1 MSETINADSRLCH
14 RCVGE
19 KTLKSTIK
27 KIGTMADCSFCRK
40 RVKTIS
46 LDQAAEIFDKVFD
59 QNFVRTEDE
68 PTGMEYTMSKESD
81 YQWERSGEDIVELLQ
96 EVGHIEPEVAE
107 SIRQLLEDKH
117 FDFDEAAMG
126 EEGDFAPDSRY
137 TDRKVES
144 DEFHS
149 EWRSFEESLKTK
161 SRYFSKRATLTLLTL
176 FNGIHRSTT
185 AGNRPVILT
194 AGPETSITSLF
205 RARVFQDEGK
215 LVRALERPDQEIG
228 PPPAAAAVAGRMN
241 ARGISTF
248 YGATDRE
255 VALSEVRP
263 FVGSRVV
270 TAKFDLLRPISLL
283 DLEALSE
290 VSASGSLFDDNHRYQ
305 MAKANFLQS
314 LSQKMTAPVL
324 PDAEI
329 FEYLPTQV
337 IAEYLAS
344 QVKPELDGILYPSA
358 QTRNGKNNV
367 VLFYES
373 SLVEKLTTSDDNAIF
388 VETEIQTADGP
399 EPEYWV
405 FQRTAPKEEA
415 TDATAPFAAGMSQNG
430 SLGDG
435 RIPTLRIDL
444 SSVEVHH
451 IESVV
456 YKHSDYQVHR
466 SQD

>member
-1 MSETINADSRLCH
+1 
-14 RCVGE
+14 
-19 KTLKSTIK
+19 
-27 KIGTMADCSFCRK
+27 
-40 RVKTIS
+40 
-46 LDQAAEIFDKVFD
+46 
-59 QNFVRTEDE
+59 
-68 PTGMEYTMSKESD
+68 MEYTMSKESD

-137 TDRKVES
+137 TDRKIES
-144 DEFHS
+144 EEFHS

-161 SRYFSKRATLTLLTL
+161 SRYFSKRAPLTLTIL
-176 FNGIHRSTT
+176 FNGIHRSKTV
-185 AGNRPVILT
+185 GNRPVILS
-194 AGPETSITSLF
+194 AGPGTSITSLF
-205 RARVFQDEGK
+205 RARVFQDDEK
-215 LVRALERPDQEIG
+215 LVRALERPDLEIG
-228 PPPAAAAVAGRMN
+228 PPPPAVAVAGRMN

-248 YGATDRE
+248 YGATHRE

-270 TAKFDLLRPISLL
+270 TAQFDLLRPISLL

-344 QVKPELDGILYPSA
+344 QMKPELDGILYPSA
-358 QTRNGKNNV
+358 QTKTGKNNV
-367 VLFYES
+367 VLFHES
-373 SLVEKLTTSDDNAIF
+373 SLVERFEISDDTAIF
-388 VETEIQTADGP
+388 VETELQTADGF

-405 FQRTAPKEEA
+405 FQRTAPKVEA
-415 TDATAPFAAGMSQNG
+415 TSATGPFAAEMSQKVR
-430 SLGDG
+430 SGDG
-435 RIPTLRIDL
+435 RIPALRIDF

>member
-46 LDQAAEIFDKVFD
+46 LDQAAEIFDKVFE

-205 RARVFQDEGK
+205 RARVFQDEEK

-228 PPPAAAAVAGRMN
+228 PPPPAAAVAGRMN

>member
-96 EVGHIEPEVAE
+96 EVGHIEPEFAE

-185 AGNRPVILT
+185 AGNRPVILR
-194 AGPETSITSLF
+194 AGPGTSITSLF
-205 RARVFQDEGK
+205 RARVFQDNAK
-215 LVRALERPDQEIG
+215 LVRALERPDLELG
-228 PPPAAAAVAGRMN
+228 PPPPLLAAAGRMN

-248 YGATDRE
+248 YGAVNRE
-255 VALSEVRP
+255 IALAEVRP

-270 TAKFDLLRPISLL
+270 TARFDLIRSISLL

-290 VSASGSLFDDNHRYQ
+290 VTASGSLFDKNHRYN
-305 MAKANFLQS
+305 MAKANFLRS
-314 LSQKMTAPVL
+314 LSEKMTQPVM
-324 PDAEI
+324 PDSEI

-344 QVKPELDGILYPSA
+344 EVRPELHGILYPSA
-358 QTRNGKNNV
+358 QAKNGQSNV
-367 VLFYES
+367 VLFHDS
-373 SLVEKLTTSDDNAIF
+373 SLVEKLNISDDTAIF
-388 VETEIQTADGP
+388 VETGPKTADGF

-405 FQRTAPKEEA
+405 FERTAPEEETTEA
-415 TDATAPFAAGMSQNG
+415 VNSHAPAVPDKANQRNEVM
-430 SLGDG
+430 
-435 RIPTLRIDL
+435 PTLRIDL
-444 SSVEVHH
+444 SSLEVHH
-451 IESVV
+451 IERVFYS
-456 YKHSDYQVHR
+456 HSDHQVHR
-466 SQD
+466 SQP

>member
-205 RARVFQDEGK
+205 RARVFQDEEK

-228 PPPAAAAVAGRMN
+228 PPRPAAAVAGRMN

-358 QTRNGKNNV
+358 QTRKGKNNV
-367 VLFYES
+367 VLFHES
-373 SLVEKLTTSDDNAIF
+373 SLVEKLTTSDDNATF

-415 TDATAPFAAGMSQNG
+415 TDATAPFAAGISQNG

>member
-19 KTLKSTIK
+19 KTLKSTIE

-205 RARVFQDEGK
+205 RARVFQDEEK
-215 LVRALERPDQEIG
+215 LVRALERPDQELG
-228 PPPAAAAVAGRMN
+228 PPRPAAAVAGRMN

-305 MAKANFLQS
+305 MAKANFLRS

-358 QTRNGKNNV
+358 QTRKGKNNV
-367 VLFYES
+367 VLFHES
-373 SLVEKLTTSDDNAIF
+373 SLVEKLTTSDDNATF

-415 TDATAPFAAGMSQNG
+415 TDATAPFAAGISQNG

>member
-205 RARVFQDEGK
+205 RARVFQDEEK

-228 PPPAAAAVAGRMN
+228 PPRPAAAVAGRMN
-241 ARGISTF
+241 ARGISSF

-358 QTRNGKNNV
+358 QTRKGKNNV
-367 VLFYES
+367 VLFHES
-373 SLVEKLTTSDDNAIF
+373 SLVEKLTTSDDNATF

-415 TDATAPFAAGMSQNG
+415 TDATAPFAAGISQNG

>member
-373 SLVEKLTTSDDNAIF
+373 SLVEKLTTSDDNATF

>member
-1 MSETINADSRLCH
+1 MTEVINGASRLCH

-19 KTLKSTIK
+19 KVLKGKIK
-27 KIGTMADCSFCRK
+27 TMGRMAICSFCRK
-40 RVKTIS
+40 HLTTIS
-46 LDQAAEIFDKVFD
+46 LDQAADIFDRVFE
-59 QNFVRTEDE
+59 QNFVRTEEE

-96 EVGHIEPEVAE
+96 QVGHIEPEVAE

-126 EEGDFAPDSRY
+126 QEGDYAPDSRY

-144 DEFHS
+144 EEFHS
-149 EWRSFEESLKTK
+149 EWRSFEENLKTK

-185 AGNRPVILT
+185 VGNRPVILT
-194 AGPETSITSLF
+194 AGPGTRITSLF
-205 RARVFQDEGK
+205 RARVFQDGGK
-215 LVRALERPDQEIG
+215 LVRALERPDLEIG
-228 PPPAAAAVAGRMN
+228 PPPPAAAIAGRMN
-241 ARGISTF
+241 ALGISTF

-358 QTRNGKNNV
+358 QTKNGKNNV
-367 VLFYES
+367 VLFHDS
-373 SLVEKLTTSDDNAIF
+373 SLVEQLTTSDDNATF

-415 TDATAPFAAGMSQNG
+415 TGVTAPFAAETSQKG

-435 RIPTLRIDL
+435 RIATLRIDL
-444 SSVEVHH
+444 LSVEVHH

-456 YKHSDYQVHR
+456 YKHLDYQVHR
-466 SQD
+466 GQD

>member
-1 MSETINADSRLCH
+1 MTEVINGASRLCH

-19 KTLKSTIK
+19 KVLKGKIK
-27 KIGTMADCSFCRK
+27 TMGRMAICSFCRK
-40 RVKTIS
+40 HLTTIS
-46 LDQAAEIFDKVFD
+46 LDQAADIFDRVFE

-96 EVGHIEPEVAE
+96 QVGHIEPEVAE

-126 EEGDFAPDSRY
+126 QEGDYAPDSRY

-144 DEFHS
+144 EEFHS
-149 EWRSFEESLKTK
+149 EWRSFEENLKTK

-185 AGNRPVILT
+185 VGNRPVILT
-194 AGPETSITSLF
+194 AGPGTRITSLF
-205 RARVFQDEGK
+205 RARVFQDGGK
-215 LVRALERPDQEIG
+215 LVRALERPDLEIG
-228 PPPAAAAVAGRMN
+228 PPPPAAAIAGRMN
-241 ARGISTF
+241 ALGISTF

-358 QTRNGKNNV
+358 QTKNGKNNV
-367 VLFYES
+367 VLFHDS
-373 SLVEKLTTSDDNAIF
+373 SLVEQLTTSDDNATF

-415 TDATAPFAAGMSQNG
+415 TGVTAPFAAETSQKG

-435 RIPTLRIDL
+435 RIATLRIDL

-456 YKHSDYQVHR
+456 YKHLDYQVHR
-466 SQD
+466 GQD

>member
-1 MSETINADSRLCH
+1 M
-14 RCVGE
+14 
-19 KTLKSTIK
+19 
-27 KIGTMADCSFCRK
+27 GTMADCSFCRK

-46 LDQAAEIFDKVFD
+46 LDQAAEIFDKVFE

-194 AGPETSITSLF
+194 AGPETTIRSLF
-205 RARVFQDEGK
+205 RARVFQDEEK

-228 PPPAAAAVAGRMN
+228 PPPPAAAVAGRMN

-283 DLEALSE
+283 DLEALNE

-367 VLFYES
+367 VLFHES
-373 SLVEKLTTSDDNAIF
+373 SLVEKLTTSDDNATF

-456 YKHSDYQVHR
+456 YEHSDYQVHR
-466 SQD
+466 SPD

>member
-1 MSETINADSRLCH
+1 MTEVINGASRLCH

-19 KTLKSTIK
+19 KVLKGKIK
-27 KIGTMADCSFCRK
+27 TMGRMAICSFCRK
-40 RVKTIS
+40 HLTTIS
-46 LDQAAEIFDKVFD
+46 LDQAADIFDRVFE

-96 EVGHIEPEVAE
+96 QVGHIEPEVAE

-126 EEGDFAPDSRY
+126 QEGDYAPDSRY

-144 DEFHS
+144 EEFHS

-185 AGNRPVILT
+185 VGNRPVILT
-194 AGPETSITSLF
+194 AGPGTRITSLF
-205 RARVFQDEGK
+205 RARVFQDGGK
-215 LVRALERPDQEIG
+215 LVRALERPDLEIG
-228 PPPAAAAVAGRMN
+228 PPPPAAAIAGRMN
-241 ARGISTF
+241 ALGISTF
-248 YGATDRE
+248 YGATHRE

-358 QTRNGKNNV
+358 QTKNGKNNV
-367 VLFYES
+367 VLFHES
-373 SLVEKLTTSDDNAIF
+373 SLVEQLTTSDDNATF

-415 TDATAPFAAGMSQNG
+415 TGVTAPFAAETSQKG

-435 RIPTLRIDL
+435 RIATLRIDL

-456 YKHSDYQVHR
+456 YKHLDYQVHR
-466 SQD
+466 GQD

>member
-1 MSETINADSRLCH
+1 M
-14 RCVGE
+14 
-19 KTLKSTIK
+19 
-27 KIGTMADCSFCRK
+27 
-40 RVKTIS
+40 
-46 LDQAAEIFDKVFD
+46 
-59 QNFVRTEDE
+59 
-68 PTGMEYTMSKESD
+68 
-81 YQWERSGEDIVELLQ
+81 
-96 EVGHIEPEVAE
+96 
-107 SIRQLLEDKH
+107 
-117 FDFDEAAMG
+117 
-126 EEGDFAPDSRY
+126 
-137 TDRKVES
+137 
-144 DEFHS
+144 
-149 EWRSFEESLKTK
+149 
-161 SRYFSKRATLTLLTL
+161 

-194 AGPETSITSLF
+194 AGPGTSITSLF
-205 RARVFQDEGK
+205 RARVFQDEGR
-215 LVRALERPDQEIG
+215 LVRALERPDLEMG
-228 PPPAAAAVAGRMN
+228 PPPSAAAVAGRMN

-329 FEYLPTQV
+329 FEYLPAQV

-344 QVKPELDGILYPSA
+344 QVTPELDGILYPSA
-358 QTRNGKNNV
+358 QSKNGKNNV
-367 VLFYES
+367 VLFHES
-373 SLVEKLTTSDDNAIF
+373 SLVEQLTISDDTAIL
-388 VETEIQTADGP
+388 VETGLHTADGF

-405 FQRTAPKEEA
+405 LERTAPEEETTQEVDPYTPA
-415 TDATAPFAAGMSQNG
+415 VPDRASQ
-430 SLGDG
+430 
-435 RIPTLRIDL
+435 RTETMPTLRIDL

-451 IESVV
+451 IEGVS
-456 YKHSDYQVHR
+456 YRHSDYEVHR
-466 SQD
+466 TKD

>member
-1 MSETINADSRLCH
+1 MTEVINGASRLCH

-19 KTLKSTIK
+19 KVLKGKIK
-27 KIGTMADCSFCRK
+27 TMGRMAICSFCRK
-40 RVKTIS
+40 HLTTIS
-46 LDQAAEIFDKVFD
+46 LDQAADIFDRVFE

-96 EVGHIEPEVAE
+96 QVGHIEPEVAE

-358 QTRNGKNNV
+358 QTRKGKNNV
-367 VLFYES
+367 VLFHES
-373 SLVEKLTTSDDNAIF
+373 SLVEKLTTSDDNATF

>member
-107 SIRQLLEDKH
+107 SIKH

-205 RARVFQDEGK
+205 RARVFQDEEK

-228 PPPAAAAVAGRMN
+228 PPPPAAAVAGRMN

-358 QTRNGKNNV
+358 QTRKGKNNV
-367 VLFYES
+367 VLFHES
-373 SLVEKLTTSDDNAIF
+373 SLVEKLTTSDDNATF

>member
-205 RARVFQDEGK
+205 RARVFQDEEK

-228 PPPAAAAVAGRMN
+228 PPPPAAAVAGRMN

>member
-205 RARVFQDEGK
+205 RARVFQDEEK

-228 PPPAAAAVAGRMN
+228 PPPPAAAVAGRMN

-358 QTRNGKNNV
+358 QTRKGKNNV
-367 VLFYES
+367 VLFHES
-373 SLVEKLTTSDDNAIF
+373 SLVEKLTTSDDNATF

>member
-46 LDQAAEIFDKVFD
+46 LDQAAEIFDKVFE

-185 AGNRPVILT
+185 VGNRPVILT
-194 AGPETSITSLF
+194 AGPGTSITSLF

-215 LVRALERPDQEIG
+215 LVRALERPDLEIG
-228 PPPAAAAVAGRMN
+228 PPPPAAAVAGRMN

-263 FVGSRVV
+263 FVGSRVI
-270 TAKFDLLRPISLL
+270 TAKFDLLRPILLL
-283 DLEALSE
+283 DLKALSE

-358 QTRNGKNNV
+358 QTKNGKNNV
-367 VLFYES
+367 VLFHES
-373 SLVEKLTTSDDNAIF
+373 SLVEQLRISDDNSSF

-415 TDATAPFAAGMSQNG
+415 TDATDPFAGEMSQKE
-430 SLGDG
+430 SPGDG
-435 RIPTLRIDL
+435 RIPALRINL

>member
-1 MSETINADSRLCH
+1 
-14 RCVGE
+14 VGE
-19 KTLKSTIK
+19 KTFKSTIK

-46 LDQAAEIFDKVFD
+46 LGQAAEIFDKVFE

-185 AGNRPVILT
+185 VGNRPVILT
-194 AGPETSITSLF
+194 AGPGTSITSLF

-215 LVRALERPDQEIG
+215 LVRALERPDLEIG
-228 PPPAAAAVAGRMN
+228 PPPPAAAVAGRMN

-263 FVGSRVV
+263 FVGSRVI
-270 TAKFDLLRPISLL
+270 TAKFDLLRPILLL
-283 DLEALSE
+283 DLKALSE

-358 QTRNGKNNV
+358 QTKNGKNNV
-367 VLFYES
+367 VLFHES
-373 SLVEKLTTSDDNAIF
+373 SLVEQLRISDDNSSF

-415 TDATAPFAAGMSQNG
+415 TDATDPFAGEMSQKE
-430 SLGDG
+430 SPGDG
-435 RIPTLRIDL
+435 RIPALRINL

-466 SQD
+466 SQG

>member
-1 MSETINADSRLCH
+1 MTEVINGASRLCH

-19 KTLKSTIK
+19 KVLKGKIK
-27 KIGTMADCSFCRK
+27 TMGRMAICSFCRK
-40 RVKTIS
+40 HLTTIS
-46 LDQAAEIFDKVFD
+46 LDQAADIFDKVFE

-81 YQWERSGEDIVELLQ
+81 YQWERSGDDIVKLLQ
-96 EVGHIEPEVAE
+96 QVGHIEPEVAE

-144 DEFHS
+144 EEFHS
-149 EWRSFEESLKTK
+149 EWRSFEENLKTK

-185 AGNRPVILT
+185 VGNRPVILT
-194 AGPETSITSLF
+194 AGPGTSITSLF
-205 RARVFQDEGK
+205 RARVFQDGEK
-215 LVRALERPDQEIG
+215 LVRALERPDLEIG
-228 PPPAAAAVAGRMN
+228 PPPPAAAVAGRMN

-337 IAEYLAS
+337 IAEYLAA

-358 QTRNGKNNV
+358 QSKNGKNNV
-367 VLFYES
+367 VLFHES
-373 SLVEKLTTSDDNAIF
+373 SLVEQLTISDDTAIF
-388 VETEIQTADGP
+388 VETGLHTADGF

-405 FQRTAPKEEA
+405 LERTAPEEKTTQEVDPYTPA
-415 TDATAPFAAGMSQNG
+415 VQDRASQ
-430 SLGDG
+430 
-435 RIPTLRIDL
+435 RTETMPTLRIDL

-451 IESVV
+451 IEGVS
-456 YKHSDYQVHR
+456 YRHSDFEVHR
-466 SQD
+466 TKD

>member
-59 QNFVRTEDE
+59 QNFARTEDE

-117 FDFDEAAMG
+117 FDLDEAAMG

-144 DEFHS
+144 EEFHS

-228 PPPAAAAVAGRMN
+228 PPP
-241 ARGISTF
+241 
-248 YGATDRE
+248 
-255 VALSEVRP
+255 P
-263 FVGSRVV
+263 
-270 TAKFDLLRPISLL
+270 PP
-283 DLEALSE
+283 
-290 VSASGSLFDDNHRYQ
+290 Q
-305 MAKANFLQS
+305 LQ
-314 LSQKMTAPVL
+314 
-324 PDAEI
+324 
-329 FEYLPTQV
+329 
-337 IAEYLAS
+337 
-344 QVKPELDGILYPSA
+344 
-358 QTRNGKNNV
+358 
-367 VLFYES
+367 
-373 SLVEKLTTSDDNAIF
+373 
-388 VETEIQTADGP
+388 
-399 EPEYWV
+399 
-405 FQRTAPKEEA
+405 EE
-415 TDATAPFAAGMSQNG
+415 
-430 SLGDG
+430 
-435 RIPTLRIDL
+435 
-444 SSVEVHH
+444 
-451 IESVV
+451 
-456 YKHSDYQVHR
+456 
-466 SQD
+466 

>member
-46 LDQAAEIFDKVFD
+46 LDQAAEIFDKVFEH
-59 QNFVRTEDE
+59 NFVRTEDE

-81 YQWERSGEDIVELLQ
+81 YQWERSGEDIAELLQ

-358 QTRNGKNNV
+358 QTKNGKNNV
-367 VLFYES
+367 VLFHES
-373 SLVEKLTTSDDNAIF
+373 SLVEQLTTSDDNATF

-415 TDATAPFAAGMSQNG
+415 TGVTAPFAAETSQKG

-435 RIPTLRIDL
+435 RIATLRIDL

-456 YKHSDYQVHR
+456 YKHLDYQVHR
-466 SQD
+466 GQD

>member
-1 MSETINADSRLCH
+1 MTESINGASRLCH

-19 KTLKSTIK
+19 KVFKGKVK
-27 KIGTMADCSFCRK
+27 KIGTMTICSFCR
-40 RVKTIS
+40 RHLKTIS
-46 LDQAAEIFDKVFD
+46 LEQAANIFDKVFE
-59 QNFVRTEDE
+59 QHFVRTEDE
-68 PTGMEYTMSKESD
+68 PTDMEYMMSRESD
-81 YQWERSGEDIVELLQ
+81 YEWERSGEDILELLQ

-107 SIRQLLEDKH
+107 GIRQLLEDKH
-117 FDFDEAAMG
+117 FDIDETAMG
-126 EEGDFAPDSRY
+126 EESDFAPDSRY
-137 TDRKVES
+137 TDRKIES
-144 DEFHS
+144 EEFHS

-161 SRYFSKRATLTLLTL
+161 SRYFSKRAPLTLTIL
-176 FNGIHRSTT
+176 FNGIHRSKTV
-185 AGNRPVILT
+185 GNRPVILS
-194 AGPETSITSLF
+194 AGPGTSITSLF
-205 RARVFQDEGK
+205 RARVFQDDAK
-215 LVRALERPDQEIG
+215 LVRALERPDLEIG
-228 PPPAAAAVAGRMN
+228 PPPPAAAVAGRMN

-248 YGATDRE
+248 YGATHRE

-270 TAKFDLLRPISLL
+270 TAQFDLLRPISLL

-344 QVKPELDGILYPSA
+344 QMKPELDGILYPSA
-358 QTRNGKNNV
+358 QTKTGKNNV
-367 VLFYES
+367 VLFHES
-373 SLVEKLTTSDDNAIF
+373 SLVERLEISDDTAIS
-388 VETEIQTADGP
+388 VETGLQTADGF

-415 TDATAPFAAGMSQNG
+415 TDATDPFAAEMSQKVR
-430 SLGDG
+430 SGDR
-435 RIPTLRIDL
+435 RIPALRIDL

>member
-81 YQWERSGEDIVELLQ
+81 YQWERSGEDIAELLQ

-205 RARVFQDEGK
+205 RARVFQDEEK

-373 SLVEKLTTSDDNAIF
+373 SLVEKLTTSDDNATF

>member
-1 MSETINADSRLCH
+1 
-14 RCVGE
+14 
-19 KTLKSTIK
+19 
-27 KIGTMADCSFCRK
+27 MADCSFCRK

-205 RARVFQDEGK
+205 RARVFQDEEK

-228 PPPAAAAVAGRMN
+228 PPRPAAAVAGRMN

-358 QTRNGKNNV
+358 QTRKGKNNV
-367 VLFYES
+367 VLFHES
-373 SLVEKLTTSDDNAIF
+373 SLVEKLTTSDDNATF

-415 TDATAPFAAGMSQNG
+415 TDATAPFAAGISQNG

>member
-1 MSETINADSRLCH
+1 MSEIRNADSRLCH

-19 KTLKSTIK
+19 KTFKSTIK
-27 KIGTMADCSFCRK
+27 QMGTMADCSFCRK

-46 LDQAAEIFDKVFD
+46 LDQAAEIFDKVFE

-194 AGPETSITSLF
+194 AGPETTIRSLF
-205 RARVFQDEGK
+205 RARVFQDEEK

-228 PPPAAAAVAGRMN
+228 PPPPAAAVAGRMN

-283 DLEALSE
+283 DLEALNE

-367 VLFYES
+367 VLFHES
-373 SLVEKLTTSDDNAIF
+373 SLVEKLTTSDDNATF

-456 YKHSDYQVHR
+456 YEHSDYQVHR
-466 SQD
+466 SPD

>member
-205 RARVFQDEGK
+205 RARVFQDEEK

-228 PPPAAAAVAGRMN
+228 PPRPAAAVAGRMN
-241 ARGISTF
+241 ARGISSF

-358 QTRNGKNNV
+358 QTRKGKNNV
-367 VLFYES
+367 VLFHES
-373 SLVEKLTTSDDNAIF
+373 SLVEKLTTSDNNTTF

-415 TDATAPFAAGMSQNG
+415 TDATAPFAAGISQNG

>member
-46 LDQAAEIFDKVFD
+46 LDQAAEIFDKVFEH
-59 QNFVRTEDE
+59 NFVRTEDE

-81 YQWERSGEDIVELLQ
+81 YQWERSGEDIAELLQ

-228 PPPAAAAVAGRMN
+228 PPPPAAAVAGRMN

-358 QTRNGKNNV
+358 QTRKGKNNV
-367 VLFYES
+367 VLFHES

-415 TDATAPFAAGMSQNG
+415 TDATAPFAA
-430 SLGDG
+430 
-435 RIPTLRIDL
+435 
-444 SSVEVHH
+444 
-451 IESVV
+451 
-456 YKHSDYQVHR
+456 
-466 SQD
+466 

>member
-1 MSETINADSRLCH
+1 
-14 RCVGE
+14 
-19 KTLKSTIK
+19 
-27 KIGTMADCSFCRK
+27 
-40 RVKTIS
+40 VKTIS
-46 LDQAAEIFDKVFD
+46 LDQAAEIFDKVFE

-194 AGPETSITSLF
+194 AGPETTIRSLF
-205 RARVFQDEGK
+205 RARVFQDEEK

-228 PPPAAAAVAGRMN
+228 PPPPAAAVAGRMN

-283 DLEALSE
+283 DLEALNE

-367 VLFYES
+367 VLFHES
-373 SLVEKLTTSDDNAIF
+373 SLVEKLTTSDDNATF

>member
-1 MSETINADSRLCH
+1 MNEAINGDSRLCH

-19 KTLKSTIK
+19 KILKSTIK
-27 KIGTMADCSFCRK
+27 TIGTMANCSFCRK
-40 RVKTIS
+40 HLKTIS
-46 LDQAAEIFDKVFD
+46 LDQAADIFDKVFE

-68 PTGMEYTMSKESD
+68 PTGMEYTMSRESD

-117 FDFDEAAMG
+117 FNFDETATG

-144 DEFHS
+144 EEFHS

-185 AGNRPVILT
+185 AGNRPVILR
-194 AGPETSITSLF
+194 AGPGTSITSLF
-205 RARVFQDEGK
+205 RARVFQDNAK
-215 LVRALERPDQEIG
+215 LVRALERPDFELG
-228 PPPAAAAVAGRMN
+228 PPPPPLAAAGRMN

-248 YGATDRE
+248 YGAVNRE
-255 VALSEVRP
+255 IALAEVRP

-270 TAKFDLLRPISLL
+270 TARFDLIRSISLL

-290 VSASGSLFDDNHRYQ
+290 VTASGSLFDKNHRYN
-305 MAKANFLQS
+305 MAKANFLRS
-314 LSQKMTAPVL
+314 LSEKMTQPVM
-324 PDAEI
+324 PDSEI

-344 QVKPELDGILYPSA
+344 EVRPELHGILYPSA
-358 QTRNGKNNV
+358 QAKNGQSNV
-367 VLFYES
+367 VLFHDS
-373 SLVEKLTTSDDNAIF
+373 SLVEKLNISDDTAIS
-388 VETEIQTADGP
+388 VETELQTADGF

-405 FQRTAPKEEA
+405 FERAAPEEETTEVINSHAPAVPDKGNQRNEV
-415 TDATAPFAAGMSQNG
+415 
-430 SLGDG
+430 L
-435 RIPTLRIDL
+435 PTLRIDL
-444 SSVEVHH
+444 SSLEVHH
-451 IESVV
+451 IERVS
-456 YKHSDYQVHR
+456 YSHSDYQVHR
-466 SQD
+466 SHP

>member
-205 RARVFQDEGK
+205 RARVFQDEEK

-228 PPPAAAAVAGRMN
+228 PPPPAAAVAGRMN

-358 QTRNGKNNV
+358 QTRKGKNNV
-367 VLFYES
+367 VLFHES
-373 SLVEKLTTSDDNAIF
+373 SLVDKLTTSDDNATF

>member
-1 MSETINADSRLCH
+1 
-14 RCVGE
+14 
-19 KTLKSTIK
+19 
-27 KIGTMADCSFCRK
+27 
-40 RVKTIS
+40 
-46 LDQAAEIFDKVFD
+46 
-59 QNFVRTEDE
+59 
-68 PTGMEYTMSKESD
+68 
-81 YQWERSGEDIVELLQ
+81 
-96 EVGHIEPEVAE
+96 
-107 SIRQLLEDKH
+107 
-117 FDFDEAAMG
+117 
-126 EEGDFAPDSRY
+126 
-137 TDRKVES
+137 
-144 DEFHS
+144 
-149 EWRSFEESLKTK
+149 
-161 SRYFSKRATLTLLTL
+161 
-176 FNGIHRSTT
+176 
-185 AGNRPVILT
+185 
-194 AGPETSITSLF
+194 
-205 RARVFQDEGK
+205 
-215 LVRALERPDQEIG
+215 
-228 PPPAAAAVAGRMN
+228 MN

-314 LSQKMTAPVL
+314 LSQKMTAPVM

-344 QVKPELDGILYPSA
+344 QMNPELDGIFYPSA
-358 QTRNGKNNV
+358 QTKTGKNNV
-367 VLFYES
+367 VLFHES
-373 SLVEKLTTSDDNAIF
+373 SLVERLEISDDTAIF
-388 VETEIQTADGP
+388 VETGIQTADGF

-415 TDATAPFAAGMSQNG
+415 TDATDPFAAEMSQKVR
-430 SLGDG
+430 SGDR
-435 RIPTLRIDL
+435 RIPALRIDL

>member
-228 PPPAAAAVAGRMN
+228 PPPPAAAVAGRMN

-358 QTRNGKNNV
+358 QTRKGKNNV
-367 VLFYES
+367 VLFHES
-373 SLVEKLTTSDDNAIF
+373 SLVEKLTTSDDNATF